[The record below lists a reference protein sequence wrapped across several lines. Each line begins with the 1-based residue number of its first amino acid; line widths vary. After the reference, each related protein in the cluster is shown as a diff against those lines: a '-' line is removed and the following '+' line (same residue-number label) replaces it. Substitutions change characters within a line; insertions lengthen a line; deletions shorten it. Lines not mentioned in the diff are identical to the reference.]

1 MSAGVYSAFRVSTS
15 ALFSPSLM
23 FLGTRLVDFATMS
36 QMGHLA
42 EEKAEGTCFR
52 LLVGRALP
60 S

>member
-1 MSAGVYSAFRVSTS
+1 
-15 ALFSPSLM
+15 M

-36 QMGHLA
+36 QVGHLA